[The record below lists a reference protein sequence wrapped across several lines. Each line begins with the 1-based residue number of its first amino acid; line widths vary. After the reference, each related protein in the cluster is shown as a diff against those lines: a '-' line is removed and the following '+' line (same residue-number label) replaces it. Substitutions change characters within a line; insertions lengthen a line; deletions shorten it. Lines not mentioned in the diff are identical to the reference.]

1 MARCRAEIERGLAHA
16 YPLTP
21 YACQVLPYVRYPM
34 RGGQPD
40 AARPTVHARVVLF
53 RPVGGS
59 VQWDGRRITGVER
72 KVLLPYGSLL
82 LPQAMAAYQV
92 PFDQE
97 GRSLA
102 INFAKM
108 LAGRGDAAARLQA
121 EGLALIAQ
129 PAFSFYKI
137 EALPL
142 PLFETTY
149 YLGVTKVFYAQRRR
163 GRAHVECDRAFKPG
177 RQSAGRMKRQ

>member
-1 MARCRAEIERGLAHA
+1 MPRA
-16 YPLTP
+16 
-21 YACQVLPYVRYPM
+21 
-34 RGGQPD
+34 
-40 AARPTVHARVVLF
+40 TVHARVVLF

-108 LAGRGDAAARLQA
+108 LAGRGDAAAGFEA

-129 PAFSFYKI
+129 PAFMPKQDRS
-137 EALPL
+137 AAAAAVRDHLLPRRDQGL
-142 PLFETTY
+142 LRATAPRSSACGMRS
-149 YLGVTKVFYAQRRR
+149 GV
-163 GRAHVECDRAFKPG
+163 
-177 RQSAGRMKRQ
+177 